1 MVGYIYL
8 LTYCLLHIG
17 RGFYDALMTNC
28 GDQSSEL
35 ELCDIYQGK
44 VYQEFKQNQ
53 QQDTLNG
60 YISISFTLNTDGA
73 LLFQSS
79 SCSMWPVL
87 LMINELPFNERF
99 SNIVIIY
106 ILKVCYLY

>member
-1 MVGYIYL
+1 
-8 LTYCLLHIG
+8 
-17 RGFYDALMTNC
+17 MTKC
-28 GDQSSEL
+28 GDTTSNEL
-35 ELCDIYQGK
+35 ELSDICHGK

-53 QQDTLNG
+53 HQHTLNG
-60 YISISFTLNTDGA
+60 DISISFTLNTDGA

-99 SNIVIIY
+99 SNIY
-106 ILKVCYLY
+106 TCMLHACYY